1 MVDLEI
7 LKVFSMTE
15 KTLEDIETIMSM
27 TQGLKF
33 VISYNDPEIHR
44 LICQNMH
51 MKSCTKNECVF
62 DSSKMEDID
71 FLVYSGKINLY
82 ILEKPGMRIVFSD
95 DEESSSIKSDNSN
108 LKDNNKSNNKNNEKK
123 KKKQKDMKQIEEND
137 PKNMTLIREL
147 KTEDC
152 FGSFEVNI
160 MKQNNTRF
168 NKLLAY
174 STEESKLIIFEKK
187 SKLPTENKILSRRD
201 LYQTQREI
209 NNKDKNN
216 PKYYDPEIFL
226 FDDPQKIISVIDK
239 VKEQVN
245 ESFNNDQD
253 LLYSKNIMSEL
264 KKEKEFLDVCDH
276 LNTSDLKETLNY
288 IENKYEN
295 YYNEQSIL
303 ELKLGIIVQKSLN
316 NMEKGQNNLLE
327 DMDNIR
333 HKYYD
338 KKNNKNKN
346 LVQLN
351 IDNELKDNKF
361 EDYIYEKLNTEKK
374 LDALLRQKKI
384 NDKHIES
391 NKKKIKKEENELLN
405 TYYCIYCHTRP
416 RNAMSNNCHH
426 LVICEECIKKTK
438 VCPRCGKNI
447 DSYHKIYR
455 S

>member
-137 PKNMTLIREL
+137 PRNMTLIREL

-333 HKYYD
+333 HKY
-338 KKNNKNKN
+338 NK
-346 LVQLN
+346 
-351 IDNELKDNKF
+351 
-361 EDYIYEKLNTEKK
+361 THP
-374 LDALLRQKKI
+374 KI
-384 NDKHIES
+384 N
-391 NKKKIKKEENELLN
+391 
-405 TYYCIYCHTRP
+405 YYI
-416 RNAMSNNCHH
+416 
-426 LVICEECIKKTK
+426 LFKL
-438 VCPRCGKNI
+438 
-447 DSYHKIYR
+447 
-455 S
+455 

>member
-51 MKSCTKNECVF
+51 MKSCIKNECVF

-71 FLVYSGKINLY
+71 FLIYSGKINLY
-82 ILEKPGMRIVFSD
+82 ILEKPGIRIVFSD
-95 DEESSSIKSDNSN
+95 EEESSSSESES
-108 LKDNNKSNNKNNEKK
+108 KDKNKK
-123 KKKQKDMKQIEEND
+123 KDKKKGKDKEKEKEEKAKEEYEND
-137 PKNMTLIREL
+137 PRNMTLIREL
-147 KTEDC
+147 KSEDC

-174 STEESKLIIFEKK
+174 ADEPSKLIVFEKK
-187 SKLPTENKILSRRD
+187 SNLPTENKILSRRD

-245 ESFNNDQD
+245 ETFSNDQD
-253 LLYSKNIMSEL
+253 IIYSKNIMSEL
-264 KKEKEFLDVCDH
+264 KREKEFLDVCDH
-276 LNTSDLKETLNY
+276 LNTSELKETLNY
-288 IENKYEN
+288 IENKYED
-295 YYNEQSIL
+295 YYTENSIL
-303 ELKLGIIVQKSLN
+303 ELKLGTIIQKSIN
-316 NMEKGQNNLLE
+316 NIEKGQANLLT

-361 EDYIYEKLNTEKK
+361 EDYVYDKLNTEKK
-374 LDALLRQKKI
+374 LDELLKQKKI
-384 NDKHIES
+384 NDKQIEI

-405 TYYCIYCHTRP
+405 TYYCIYCHIRP

>member
-15 KTLEDIETIMSM
+15 KTLEDIQTIMSM
-27 TQGLKF
+27 TQGLGF

-44 LICQNMH
+44 LICQNMY
-51 MKSCTKNECVF
+51 MKSCIKNECVF
-62 DSSKMEDID
+62 DSSKMENVD
-71 FLVYSGKINLY
+71 FLIYSGKINLY
-82 ILEKPGMRIVFSD
+82 ILEKPGLRILYS
-95 DEESSSIKSDNSN
+95 DEEDSNLSDSDSKDIKS
-108 LKDNNKSNNKNNEKK
+108 KNKQKEKK
-123 KKKQKDMKQIEEND
+123 KKDKEKEKEEYEND
-137 PKNMTLIREL
+137 PRNMTLIREL
-147 KTEDC
+147 KVNDC
-152 FGSFEVNI
+152 FGSFELNI
-160 MKQNNTRF
+160 MKQNNTKF

-174 STEESKLIIFEKK
+174 ADEPSKLIVFPQKTNK
-187 SKLPTENKILSRRD
+187 PTENKILSRRD

-209 NNKDKNN
+209 NNKDKSN

-226 FDDPQKIISVIDK
+226 FDDPQKITSVIDS
-239 VKEQVN
+239 VKQQLSET
-245 ESFNNDQD
+245 FNNDQD
-253 LLYSKNIMSEL
+253 IQYSKNIMTEL
-264 KKEKEFLDVCDH
+264 KREKEFMDVCDH
-276 LNTSDLKETLNY
+276 LNTSDLKETLVY

-295 YYNEQSIL
+295 YYTEQSIL
-303 ELKLGIIVQKSLN
+303 ELKLGTIIQKSIN
-316 NMEKGQNNLLE
+316 NIEKGQTNLLT
-327 DMDNIR
+327 DMDNIS

-361 EDYIYEKLNTEKK
+361 EDYVYDQLNAEKK
-374 LDALLRQKKI
+374 LEEQLKQKKV
-384 NDKHIES
+384 NDREIEK

-405 TYYCIYCHTRP
+405 TYYCIYCHIKP

>member
-51 MKSCTKNECVF
+51 MKSCITNECIF

-71 FLVYSGKINLY
+71 FLIYSGRINLY

-95 DEESSSIKSDNSN
+95 EEESSSSESNSN
-108 LKDNNKSNNKNNEKK
+108 SNDKNKKNKKNEKSK
-123 KKKQKDMKQIEEND
+123 KNEKIENEND
-137 PKNMTLIREL
+137 PKYMTLIREL
-147 KTEDC
+147 KTEEC

-174 STEESKLIIFEKK
+174 AIEPSKVIVFEKK
-187 SKLPTENKILSRRD
+187 SNKPNDNKILSRRD

-239 VKEQVN
+239 VKEQVS

-253 LLYSKNIMSEL
+253 LIYSKNIMSEL
-264 KKEKEFLDVCDH
+264 KREKEFLDVCDH

-288 IENKYEN
+288 IENKYGN
-295 YYNEQSIL
+295 YYTEQSIL
-303 ELKLGIIVQKSLN
+303 ELKLGTIVQKTIN
-316 NMEKGQNNLLE
+316 NMEKGQTTLLE

-351 IDNELKDNKF
+351 IDNELKDTKF
-361 EDYIYEKLNTEKK
+361 EDYVIDKLNTEKR
-374 LDALLRQKKI
+374 LDELLRQKKI
-384 NDKHIES
+384 NDKHIEI

-447 DSYHKIYR
+447 DSYHKIFR

>member
-7 LKVFSMTE
+7 LKAFSMTE

-51 MKSCTKNECVF
+51 MKSCIKNECVF

-71 FLVYSGKINLY
+71 FLIYSGKINLY
-82 ILEKPGMRIVFSD
+82 ILEKPGIRIVFSD
-95 DEESSSIKSDNSN
+95 EEESSSSESES
-108 LKDNNKSNNKNNEKK
+108 KDKNKK
-123 KKKQKDMKQIEEND
+123 KDKKKGKDKEKEKEEKAKEEYEND
-137 PKNMTLIREL
+137 PRNMTLIREL
-147 KTEDC
+147 KSEDC

-174 STEESKLIIFEKK
+174 ADEPSKLIVFEKK
-187 SKLPTENKILSRRD
+187 SNLPTENKILSRRD

-245 ESFNNDQD
+245 ETFSNDQD
-253 LLYSKNIMSEL
+253 IIYSKNIMSEL
-264 KKEKEFLDVCDH
+264 KREKEFLDVCDH

-333 HKYYD
+333 HKY
-338 KKNNKNKN
+338 NK
-346 LVQLN
+346 
-351 IDNELKDNKF
+351 
-361 EDYIYEKLNTEKK
+361 THS
-374 LDALLRQKKI
+374 KI
-384 NDKHIES
+384 N
-391 NKKKIKKEENELLN
+391 
-405 TYYCIYCHTRP
+405 YYI
-416 RNAMSNNCHH
+416 
-426 LVICEECIKKTK
+426 LFKF
-438 VCPRCGKNI
+438 
-447 DSYHKIYR
+447 
-455 S
+455 